1 MKLFHPIFA
10 DALAN
15 APSTFLSAS
24 LQVWLLVGSGIL
36 AISLLVLAMTKWG
49 HSRPVWKCV
58 ILSFIAHIL
67 LMGYAYATYMIFDQP
82 VPVAVA
88 ETMKVNL
95 VEEVGESFDLTPADQ
110 RQKRGEVD
118 PWDQVADQAIE
129 TPDLEPLDRP
139 LIDSE
144 VVVEPTPRTA
154 RSINDQT
161 TASRTPLEAPIAA
174 GETPSLTEF
183 DGTTRSDAF
192 SISAAQSITV
202 EAQAIK
208 VARRNDRTDP
218 QTIDMPDFE
227 DSFERD
233 DLPREALEPQPHSQV
248 TDADNARPTDE
259 VAKSDRDK
267 MQSIARPAPAT
278 DRLRFAGSQPMNDQ
292 LANATSELPFV
303 RQTTRGA
310 KNGQLNV
317 LKRRRRLGDGQPLP
331 EIYSLRDPKDRLDV
345 ARKHGGSV
353 ITERAVKAA
362 FGWLVTNQQSD
373 GSWSAARTGAGRET
387 KTFGHDREGAGRD
400 ANTGVTALATL
411 SLLAGGHSHFDG
423 SYKQN
428 VQRALEYLIS
438 QQSNDGNLAGN
449 AKLFARMYCHSM
461 SLLALSEAMAMTG
474 DQRLMPAVQRGVDYC
489 VKAQNRSDG
498 GWRYQPGDGGDMS
511 QFGWVVMALR
521 SAKLGGAHVPARTFQ
536 QMRHFLKRCSS
547 GVGGSL
553 AAYRPGQGASTS
565 MTAEALF
572 CRYLLDDVPASDGL
586 RTASR
591 RISQESPSP
600 NQVNLYYW
608 YYGTLA
614 MRHVGGDAWDQWNA
628 RLKATLVSLQ
638 ETSGRE
644 AGSWEP
650 TGVWGGYGGRVYS
663 TAMAAL
669 NLEVYYRYLPSHEFT
684 TESDDVRVGEK
695 ADRVIRLR

>member
-1 MKLFHPIFA
+1 MNPNHLIFA
-10 DALAN
+10 DAWFNVSSIL
-15 APSTFLSAS
+15 SSAS

-36 AISLLVLAMTKWG
+36 AVSLLVLALTKWG

-67 LMGYAYATYMIFDQP
+67 LMGYAYATYMILDQP
-82 VPVAVA
+82 VPVVVA

-95 VEEVGESFDLTPADQ
+95 IEELGDPSDWTASDQPLKRGDIDQWNQLADQ
-110 RQKRGEVD
+110 T
-118 PWDQVADQAIE
+118 IE
-129 TPDLEPLDRP
+129 TPDLEPLGRP

-144 VVVEPTPRTA
+144 VIVEPTPRQPQSDDA
-154 RSINDQT
+154 SIKASQT
-161 TASRTPLEAPIAA
+161 QLKAPTLERDTSSENIEAMPRNLDGSSTPNAK
-174 GETPSLTEF
+174 SL
-183 DGTTRSDAF
+183 GLK
-192 SISAAQSITV
+192 AQTID
-202 EAQAIK
+202 
-208 VARRNDRTDP
+208 VARRSQQSDSLT
-218 QTIDMPDFE
+218 DMPDFE
-227 DSFERD
+227 DSFQRD
-233 DLPREALEPQPHSQV
+233 ELPRKELEPLAAQMETVSRPDSSRETVDDSMQPI
-248 TDADNARPTDE
+248 TRPDPS
-259 VAKSDRDK
+259 AN
-267 MQSIARPAPAT
+267 
-278 DRLRFAGSQPMNDQ
+278 RLRFAGSQPMNDQ
-292 LANATSELPFV
+292 LENATSQLPFV
-303 RQTTRGA
+303 RQKTKGL
-310 KNGQLNV
+310 KDGQLNV

-331 EIYSLRDPKDRLDV
+331 EVYSLRDPKDRLQV

-353 ITERAVKAA
+353 LTERAVKAA
-362 FGWLVTNQQSD
+362 FGWLVTNQQTD
-373 GSWSAARTGAGRET
+373 GSWSAAKTGAGRET
-387 KTFGHDREGAGRD
+387 KTFGHDRDGAGRD

-423 SYKQN
+423 AYKQN

-438 QQSNDGNLAGN
+438 QQSNDGNLAGD

-461 SLLALSEAMAMTG
+461 SLLALSEALAMTG

-489 VKAQNRSDG
+489 VNAQNRNDG

-511 QFGWVVMALR
+511 QFGWIVMALR
-521 SAKLGGAHVPARTFQ
+521 SAKLGGAHVPASTFQ
-536 QMRHFLKRCSS
+536 QMRRFLKKCSS

-553 AAYRPGQGASTS
+553 ASYRPGQGASTS

-572 CRYLLDDVPASDGL
+572 CRYLLDDVPASEGL

-600 NQVNLYYW
+600 NQINLYYW

-614 MRHVGGDAWDQWNA
+614 MRHVGGDSWDQWNA
-628 RLKATLVSLQ
+628 RLKATLVALQ
-638 ETSGRE
+638 QKSGSE

-650 TGVWGGYGGRVYS
+650 NGVWGGYGGRVYS

-684 TESDDVRVGEK
+684 DGNNEVRVGKVENRIIQLK
-695 ADRVIRLR
+695 

>member
-10 DALAN
+10 DALVS
-15 APSTFLSAS
+15 APSALSSAS
-24 LQVWLLVGSGIL
+24 LQIWLLVGSGIL

-49 HSRPVWKCV
+49 HARPVWKCV

-67 LMGYAYATYMIFDQP
+67 LMGYAYATYMILDQP
-82 VPVAVA
+82 VPVAIA
-88 ETMKVNL
+88 ETMKVNV
-95 VEEVGESFDLTPADQ
+95 VEEAGESFDLTPADQ
-110 RQKRGEVD
+110 RQKRGEASE
-118 PWDQVADQAIE
+118 WDQVADQSIE

-144 VVVEPTPRTA
+144 VIVEPTPRPARPSNDKLTA
-154 RSINDQT
+154 AKT
-161 TASRTPLEAPIAA
+161 TLKAPTAT
-174 GETPSLTEF
+174 GETPSLT
-183 DGTTRSDAF
+183 DLDSAIKLDD
-192 SISAAQSITV
+192 SPNPAAQSISV
-202 EAQAIK
+202 EAQAIE
-208 VARRNDRTDP
+208 VARRSEQSDP
-218 QTIDMPDFE
+218 SPMDMPDFE
-227 DSFERD
+227 DSFQRD
-233 DLPREALEPQPHSQV
+233 DLPREELEPLAAT
-248 TDADNARPTDE
+248 TDPPSVPSDSVKSDSDPMQQITRPTT
-259 VAKSDRDK
+259 SN
-267 MQSIARPAPAT
+267 

-292 LANATSELPFV
+292 LANATSTLPFV
-303 RQTTRGA
+303 RETTRGA

-331 EIYSLRDPKDRLDV
+331 EVYSLRDPKDRLDV

-353 ITERAVKAA
+353 MTERAVKAA

-373 GSWSAARTGAGRET
+373 GSWSAAKTGAGRET
-387 KTFGHDREGAGRD
+387 KTFGHDRDGAGRD
-400 ANTGVTALATL
+400 ANTGITALATL
-411 SLLAGGHSHFDG
+411 SLMAGGHSHFDG
-423 SYKQN
+423 AYKQN

-489 VKAQNRSDG
+489 VKAQNRNDG

-511 QFGWVVMALR
+511 QFGWIVMALR

-536 QMRHFLKRCSS
+536 QMRQFLKRCSS

-572 CRYLLDDVPASDGL
+572 CRYLLDDVPASEGV
-586 RTASR
+586 RNASR

-600 NQVNLYYW
+600 NHVNLYYW

-638 ETSGRE
+638 ETSGSE

-650 TGVWGGYGGRVYS
+650 NGVWGGYGGRVYS

-684 TESDDVRVGEK
+684 TGSDDVRVGK
-695 ADRVIRLR
+695 KDNRVIQLR